1 MTAMKHTP
9 TYEELSLW
17 AKPDEDKKQPST
29 PRVKVPYPKHQPM
42 HSPPVTDDEDFS
54 QMIVHS
60 ADVYYIRE
68 ELHRLSKDK
77 ADKETI
83 SAMAKSLETQMG
95 TISNQVGKASHCTRA
110 GEFAELKDAVNTWR
124 TFFRNTIAV
133 GSIGALFVVGGWLW
147 QFYSLSAKVNETAD
161 SISSANNNVVSMQN
175 DYQNFKQISFE
186 TGTKT
191 TLEFNTK
198 LVELEYKL
206 LSAMSQLS
214 KGQPI
219 AAPAPPPGE

>member
-1 MTAMKHTP
+1 
-9 TYEELSLW
+9 
-17 AKPDEDKKQPST
+17 
-29 PRVKVPYPKHQPM
+29 
-42 HSPPVTDDEDFS
+42 
-54 QMIVHS
+54 
-60 ADVYYIRE
+60 
-68 ELHRLSKDK
+68 
-77 ADKETI
+77 
-83 SAMAKSLETQMG
+83 
-95 TISNQVGKASHCTRA
+95 
-110 GEFAELKDAVNTWR
+110 
-124 TFFRNTIAV
+124 
-133 GSIGALFVVGGWLW
+133 LW

>member
-1 MTAMKHTP
+1 
-9 TYEELSLW
+9 
-17 AKPDEDKKQPST
+17 
-29 PRVKVPYPKHQPM
+29 
-42 HSPPVTDDEDFS
+42 
-54 QMIVHS
+54 
-60 ADVYYIRE
+60 
-68 ELHRLSKDK
+68 
-77 ADKETI
+77 
-83 SAMAKSLETQMG
+83 
-95 TISNQVGKASHCTRA
+95 
-110 GEFAELKDAVNTWR
+110 
-124 TFFRNTIAV
+124 
-133 GSIGALFVVGGWLW
+133 
-147 QFYSLSAKVNETAD
+147 
-161 SISSANNNVVSMQN
+161 MQN